1 MSVQPDP
8 ESDRAREGS
17 SDATPGGLPEFRRPG
32 ELAFAVFLALAS
44 AGLLFSAY
52 DIAGFRALSSPGAI
66 PMATTAAM
74 LVTAL
79 LVLWKT
85 ARQPKTG
92 DETLRIAV
100 FPASVIAMAVL
111 LIGYALL
118 LKPLGFLPTSALF
131 LFIAIKLLS
140 GRSIVF
146 TGVVTLAS
154 VIGIWLIFRIVFTV
168 LMPAGIVPEAEIIQI
183 FRDLFNGGA

>member
-1 MSVQPDP
+1 MKPFDDP
-8 ESDRAREGS
+8 ESDRTREGS
-17 SDATPGGLPEFRRPG
+17 SDATPGGVPEFRRPG
-32 ELAFAVFLALAS
+32 ELAFAVFLVLAS

-74 LVTAL
+74 LVTAA

-85 ARQPKTG
+85 ARQPRTQ
-92 DETLRIAV
+92 DETLRVAV
-100 FPASVIAMAVL
+100 FPGTVLLMAVL
-111 LIGYALL
+111 LVGYALL
-118 LKPLGFLPTSALF
+118 LKPLGFIPASLIF

-140 GRSIVF
+140 GRSLAF
-146 TGVVTLAS
+146 SAAVTIGS

-183 FRDLFNGGA
+183 FRNLFNGGA